1 MEYSPFSL
9 DIESP
14 QYRLLETARELG
26 VVVVAYSPL
35 GRGLLSG
42 EITSPDQFE
51 ENDFRRFA
59 PRFSRENFTKNLE
72 LVRVIRCLAERRG
85 VTPSQL
91 TLAWL
96 MAQGVDIFPIPGTT
110 RVERLKENL
119 GSLRITLSEEE
130 ERQFREACSAV
141 EIVGSRYP
149 EAISATLFADTPP
162 L

>member
-1 MEYSPFSL
+1 
-9 DIESP
+9 
-14 QYRLLETARELG
+14 
-26 VVVVAYSPL
+26 
-35 GRGLLSG
+35 
-42 EITSPDQFE
+42 
-51 ENDFRRFA
+51 
-59 PRFSRENFTKNLE
+59 
-72 LVRVIRCLAERRG
+72 
-85 VTPSQL
+85 
-91 TLAWL
+91 

-119 GSLRITLSEEE
+119 GSLQITLSEEE